1 MAADRLT
8 VAVSL
13 CVLNTASNRL
23 SVRVNVVFLFAKLL
37 ALAIIIVGGVVA
49 FATGQSWTCLTF
61 LPPLPPPPIPPRTHS
76 QNIYIKLTSASLPSL
91 SLPPTDTHSYLM

>member
-1 MAADRLT
+1 MTADRLT

-49 FATGQSWTCLTF
+49 FATGQSWGLYRLAATKNMTN
-61 LPPLPPPPIPPRTHS
+61 IKAS
-76 QNIYIKLTSASLPSL
+76 QHYLYYCYEKL
-91 SLPPTDTHSYLM
+91 